1 MKAYLIQID
10 AWSGSTA
17 APVRLASHND
27 ERLCHL
33 DGKTWWPAIAALP
46 TLRYDFFDGAFD
58 AGSITSP
65 SGDMSVAFNAIPTLP
80 ALSLHDTRIRIWR
93 GELGDAWGGFSLMF
107 DGRVQEQPATT
118 EGIASLKFGVD
129 DSWLDQPLLA
139 TYGGTGGA
147 DGPPDI
153 QGEVKPLALGAPRF
167 APAVLVDAVDDIYQ
181 LSGYGAINAVE
192 MAFERLNRFGAPT
205 GNTANFASL
214 KAATIAPGAW
224 ATCLSGGYVR
234 FGAPPDGLL
243 SFHVQGDA
251 VGGWSRKPG
260 DIIARIA
267 TIGGGAGK
275 FSASDMTA
283 LNASRPW
290 NLSVMVTAQTT
301 ARELIQRIAASV
313 NAVAFVDWLGQ
324 LRVAPIGI
332 GTASL
337 TLASDGSALPPVASV
352 EQVAVAAP
360 YWKLAQGAA
369 VTWQVHGLN
378 DIAFNAPL
386 NPRGPYDPAETYR
399 EGDMV
404 TLPNG
409 SQWLFVGT
417 TPATGSTPGPGNA
430 NWYRLADDI
439 TAGNITY
446 EDGTPVEELKPA
458 EPGATNGASPYEKD
472 KLAELD
478 ADTATALTNIAAAQ
492 ATITSMQSD
501 AAAMQAALTT
511 AQGQITAQGAAILA
525 NANDIATV
533 QSTVASQGAAIT
545 TLQQTATDLTGS
557 IATLTT
563 TITAFMQGSDNL
575 LTNTDLATGSAG
587 YASAS
592 GSGIDAITFSWDSG
606 SALKPGGE
614 NCLLINQASA
624 TAAGWA
630 EYRQTIA
637 VEVGKRYEL
646 SVWAAAARCTV
657 SVTQAFFDSA
667 GAVIGSTG
675 STTYTPAG
683 GGLSLDNYSRIFRVS
698 GDAPAGAVTM
708 RISLRKNATNSG
720 SDSWARFLRPQVA
733 ETFAGAPS
741 PRAFSHGTG
750 KASIIQNAT
759 AISTLDGQYAALSTT
774 VGVQGASITGL
785 QSASSTQAGQIAT
798 IQTGLSTANANISTN
813 SSAITG
819 LNSSVA
825 SINSTLAAQGASITT
840 MQSAITTLEG
850 STATLTTTL
859 TASMSGTGNLLTNTS
874 FDNGWD
880 GWGTSSG
887 GGITGITFG
896 WSDSSSTGVPDGENS
911 INIVQST
918 NVASGWSRFGQDFAV
933 EAGKYYEASVWAAAN
948 RCTVAIRTWFYDA
961 AGTNLGEN
969 GPSWA
974 PPNGGKA
981 LDNYARYQWVR
992 QAPAGAVKMRM
1003 AMQKNGTTSGSD
1015 SWARFL
1021 RPQVVET
1028 FAGAPSPRAFSH
1040 GSNKASIVQS
1050 FETLSTLT
1058 TQYASLSS
1066 TVSTQGVT
1074 ITSQQT
1080 AITTINNNVTTL
1092 FGRWGVE
1099 IDVNGYVS
1107 GITTNNNGS
1116 RSDLIVRADRF
1127 AITSSAGA
1135 GTAYPFEV
1143 ISGVTYIKTAV
1154 IQDLS
1159 IGTQKIAE
1167 FAVQR
1172 VYFATLAGAL
1182 TLPNTTMTQILSATV
1197 TKSISNSVID
1207 IIANIRFTSSD
1218 DVRGTAYLH
1227 DGTSYIDQIEVFMNG
1242 SGGTFKAPLA
1252 FSFVDTATGTGS
1264 RTYSIRFQRNGGGS
1278 TLYAAAGSNFKVTE
1292 IKR

>member
-65 SGDMSVAFNAIPTLP
+65 SGDMSVAFNAIPSLP

-107 DGRVQEQPATT
+107 DGRVQEQPSTT

-167 APAVLVDAVDDIYQ
+167 APAVLVDAVDNIYE

-192 MAFERLNRFGAPT
+192 MAFERLNRFGASS
-205 GNTANFASL
+205 GNAANFASL
-214 KAATIAPGAW
+214 KAADIAPGAW

-409 SQWLFVGT
+409 SQWLFIGT

-458 EPGATNGASPYEKD
+458 EPGATNGAPEGTPVGEGTAKD
-472 KLAELD
+472 VIDALKALGGPTATAGDIVSAARALVDRAMQSSLAALGAQLLGEERKARWERLTHLDGAELTTRVHQEIRERIEGD
-478 ADTATALTNIAAAQ
+478 TAIVERVDEIEATATDGISAAMAAISLEQIVRASADEAETLARETAISLVQTDVADVQAAIVTEASTRASADAAEASLRQALAASVASDIADVNAAILDEASVRATADTAEATARQ
-492 ATITSMQSD
+492 A
-501 AAAMQAALTT
+501 
-511 AQGQITAQGAAILA
+511 LA
-525 NANDIATV
+525 
-533 QSTVASQGAAIT
+533 
-545 TLQQTATDLTGS
+545 
-557 IATLTT
+557 ATLTGN
-563 TITAFMQGSDNL
+563 IGDV
-575 LTNTDLATGSAG
+575 SA
-587 YASAS
+587 
-592 GSGIDAITFSWDSG
+592 
-606 SALKPGGE
+606 
-614 NCLLINQASA
+614 
-624 TAAGWA
+624 
-630 EYRQTIA
+630 
-637 VEVGKRYEL
+637 
-646 SVWAAAARCTV
+646 
-657 SVTQAFFDSA
+657 
-667 GAVIGSTG
+667 AVIAEQT
-675 STTYTPAG
+675 A
-683 GGLSLDNYSRIFRVS
+683 RVS
-698 GDAPAGAVTM
+698 AD
-708 RISLRKNATNSG
+708 
-720 SDSWARFLRPQVA
+720 
-733 ETFAGAPS
+733 
-741 PRAFSHGTG
+741 
-750 KASIIQNAT
+750 
-759 AISTLDGQYAALSTT
+759 AALASDISSVETT
-774 VGVQGASITGL
+774 MNGHTASITQVSQSIDGVLAKYGL
-785 QSASSTQAGQIAT
+785 RLSAGNKIIGILGNNDSVVGGFDVVADYFRIWDPDDEAGYTIFAVEDGAVYIRKAIIKDATIDTLKIADHAVTQPYFASLASDQALVSTVETPILSLAITKAISDSVVDIEANLRFYSTDDIRATAFLYDGSTQ
-798 IQTGLSTANANISTN
+798 L
-813 SSAITG
+813 
-819 LNSSVA
+819 
-825 SINSTLAAQGASITT
+825 
-840 MQSAITTLEG
+840 
-850 STATLTTTL
+850 
-859 TASMSGTGNLLTNTS
+859 
-874 FDNGWD
+874 D
-880 GWGTSSG
+880 
-887 GGITGITFG
+887 
-896 WSDSSSTGVPDGENS
+896 S
-911 INIVQST
+911 INIYV
-918 NVASGWSRFGQDFAV
+918 NG
-933 EAGKYYEASVWAAAN
+933 AGKLLHLPV
-948 RCTVAIRTWFYDA
+948 
-961 AGTNLGEN
+961 
-969 GPSWA
+969 
-974 PPNGGKA
+974 
-981 LDNYARYQWVR
+981 
-992 QAPAGAVKMRM
+992 
-1003 AMQKNGTTSGSD
+1003 
-1015 SWARFL
+1015 
-1021 RPQVVET
+1021 
-1028 FAGAPSPRAFSH
+1028 
-1040 GSNKASIVQS
+1040 
-1050 FETLSTLT
+1050 
-1058 TQYASLSS
+1058 SL
-1066 TVSTQGVT
+1066 
-1074 ITSQQT
+1074 
-1080 AITTINNNVTTL
+1080 
-1092 FGRWGVE
+1092 
-1099 IDVNGYVS
+1099 
-1107 GITTNNNGS
+1107 
-1116 RSDLIVRADRF
+1116 
-1127 AITSSAGA
+1127 
-1135 GTAYPFEV
+1135 
-1143 ISGVTYIKTAV
+1143 
-1154 IQDLS
+1154 
-1159 IGTQKIAE
+1159 
-1167 FAVQR
+1167 
-1172 VYFATLAGAL
+1172 
-1182 TLPNTTMTQILSATV
+1182 
-1197 TKSISNSVID
+1197 
-1207 IIANIRFTSSD
+1207 
-1218 DVRGTAYLH
+1218 
-1227 DGTSYIDQIEVFMNG
+1227 
-1242 SGGTFKAPLA
+1242 
-1252 FSFVDTATGTGS
+1252 SFVDNRTGTGS
-1264 RTYSIRFQRNGGGS
+1264 RSYTIKVVRDGG
-1278 TLYAAAGSNFKVTE
+1278 ASNVTVRAQSNLNIVE
-1292 IKR
+1292 MKR